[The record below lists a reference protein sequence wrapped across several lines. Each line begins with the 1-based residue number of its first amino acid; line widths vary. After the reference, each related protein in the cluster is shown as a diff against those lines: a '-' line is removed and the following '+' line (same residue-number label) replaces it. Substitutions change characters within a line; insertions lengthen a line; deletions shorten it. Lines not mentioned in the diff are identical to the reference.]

1 MIALVLIRD
10 SSVSVVHYR
19 TILTMDFLDEKYRVP
34 SNAISRFRLILRNAS
49 RYPFFL
55 NISNNANESWKK
67 SLRMDIVE
75 NISNMIIAGD
85 ISDFKKSFC
94 ITLPLRFLHCSLI
107 RQKRWDLNE
116 KHRKK
121 ALKTIPSMVHVKFF
135 PVRLSGNLRIA
146 NLSDFMI

>member
-1 MIALVLIRD
+1 VFYWWKPRGVDVMGSYLWMKTVNLGE
-10 SSVSVVHYR
+10 
-19 TILTMDFLDEKYRVP
+19 ILENMGYNGFLDEKYRVP

-107 RQKRWDLNE
+107 RQKR
-116 KHRKK
+116 
-121 ALKTIPSMVHVKFF
+121 
-135 PVRLSGNLRIA
+135 
-146 NLSDFMI
+146 